1 MPINSL
7 PLTMMW
13 TSTDSTGA
21 TASITFNP
29 ALAKIVQRSYYPT
42 QRVHVAEAGHLWV
55 YEVSSNVELVLPME
69 FQDIP
74 TDASD
79 TGVITH
85 GYDDLVSFITTTLVF
100 SRENFSVTDADGH
113 SYFVKYM
120 SGLETFREAEGR
132 SQRAGHWTGTLTLRK
147 VLITV

>member
-1 MPINSL
+1 MPTDSL

-13 TSTDSTGA
+13 TSTDGTGV
-21 TASITFNP
+21 TASITFNQ
-29 ALAKIVQRSYYPT
+29 ALARIVQRSYYPT

-69 FQDIP
+69 FLDIP
-74 TDASD
+74 TDASL

-85 GYDDLVSFITTTLVF
+85 GYDDLVSFITRTLVF
-100 SRENFSVTDADGH
+100 SRENFSVTDGDGN

-120 SGLETFREAEGR
+120 SGLETFREGEGR
-132 SQRAGHWTGTLTLRK
+132 AQRAGRWTGTLTLRK